1 MEPACLAAMRHL
13 EEIEAWAACAKA
25 EIEALSGGTPPA
37 LRIVLTEWPLV
48 SAPMVKTL
56 AGAGRAAVQRKLAWM
71 EGWGLI
77 RDLTGQGRYRMWST
91 TY

>member
-1 MEPACLAAMRHL
+1 MQPVCLTTMRHL
-13 EEIEAWAACAKA
+13 EDIEASAACEEA
-25 EIEALSGGTPPA
+25 EIEARSGRTPPA

-48 SAPMVKTL
+48 SALMVKTL
-56 AGAGRAAVQRKLAWM
+56 AGAGRAAVQRYLAWM

-77 RDLTGQGRYRMWST
+77 RDLTGQGRYRMWGT